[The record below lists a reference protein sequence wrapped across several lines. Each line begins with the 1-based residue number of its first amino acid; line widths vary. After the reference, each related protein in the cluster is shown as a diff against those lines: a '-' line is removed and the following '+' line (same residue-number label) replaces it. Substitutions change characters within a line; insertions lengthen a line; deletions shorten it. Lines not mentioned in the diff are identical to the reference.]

1 MMTYEYELIKMNPV
15 ATDSDEVQEILNEK
29 GLEGFRFVSI
39 QKLWTRDDYG
49 QEIQRN
55 FLILEKAEEQ
65 L

>member
-1 MMTYEYELIKMNPV
+1 MMNYEYELIKMNPV
-15 ATDSDEVQEILNEK
+15 ATDADEVQEILNDK

-55 FLILEKAEEQ
+55 FLILEKASEE